1 MVVDGTGQ
9 ARYQADIAIDHDK
22 IAKIGK
28 INTKAHEYI
37 NAENLIVAP
46 GFIDIHS
53 HSELSTLVNP
63 AASSKVYQ
71 GITTEVT
78 GNCGSSL
85 APLDGPMVAKVK
97 ERLVDYRLPLSWR
110 NTREYFEILR
120 QNKSATNLVTLIGHG
135 LLRQTVV
142 GYRNREA
149 TDIELERMKA
159 MLAQAL
165 EEGAYGLST
174 GLIYPPSSY
183 ASTEELVSLAKVVAK
198 YDGIY
203 TTHLRSEGDR
213 LVAAVKEAIII
224 AQQSNVKVQ
233 ISHHKAIGQQNWG
246 KVNQTLELINQARE
260 RGLDITCDF
269 YPYLATSTGLSAL
282 LPDWIFGGQKEEVIN
297 RLKDNYQQ
305 IIDYLNQERSRQ
317 DGWEQIIVA
326 EAKNHKDYE
335 GLTIKEIAQ
344 QLNQKPAEVAVEL
357 LIAENLSTSMI
368 KFSISEADLRKVLQ
382 VDFSMVGTD
391 AISRVKGTILANS
404 HCHPRTYGSF
414 PRVIDRYVKSNLISL
429 EKAIKKMTYLP
440 AKKLGLQRGLIEPG
454 YFADLVIF
462 DLEKIKDCATYSNPH
477 RYAVGVEFLIVN
489 GNLVIKD
496 GKQLS
501 NLSGYVLTNN

>member
-1 MVVDGTGQ
+1 MIVDGTGQ
-9 ARYQADIAIDHDK
+9 LRYRADVAINQDK
-22 IAKIGK
+22 IVGIGEFDDA
-28 INTKAHEYI
+28 IEYI
-37 NAENLIVAP
+37 NADNLIVAP

-53 HSELSTLVNP
+53 HGELSILVNP
-63 AASSKVYQ
+63 SASSKIYQ

-78 GNCGSSL
+78 GNCGSSI
-85 APLDGPMVAKVK
+85 APLSGRMVTKVK
-97 ERLVDYRLPLSWR
+97 ERLADYQLPLKWK
-110 NTREYFEILR
+110 TTEGYFEILR

-142 GYRNREA
+142 GYQKREA
-149 TDIELERMKA
+149 TDIELERMKV

-183 ASTEELVSLAKVVAK
+183 ASTEELISLAQVVAK
-198 YDGIY
+198 YDGVY
-203 TTHLRSEGDR
+203 TTHLRSEGDQ
-213 LVAAVKEAIII
+213 LVAAVEEAITI
-224 AQQSNVKVQ
+224 AQQANVKVQ

-246 KVNQTLELINQARE
+246 KVNQTLQLITQARGK
-260 RGLDITCDF
+260 GLDINCDF

-282 LPDWIFGGQKEEVIN
+282 LPSWIFGGQKEEVIA

-305 IIDYLNQERSRQ
+305 IIEHLNQERRKQ
-317 DGWEQIIVA
+317 DGWEQIIVS
-326 EAKNHKDYE
+326 EAKKHKGYE
-335 GLTIKEIAQ
+335 GLTIAELAE
-344 QLNQKPAEVAVEL
+344 QLNQEPAEVAIEL

-368 KFSISEADLRKVLQ
+368 KFSVSEADLRQVLQ
-382 VDFSMVGTD
+382 ADFSMVGTD

-414 PRVIDRYVKSNLISL
+414 PRVIDKYVKSKFISL
-429 EKAIKKMTYLP
+429 ESAIKKMTYLP
-440 AKKLGLQRGLIEPG
+440 AKKLGLQRGLIKSG

-462 DLEKIKDCATYSNPH
+462 DLEKIKDRATYSNPH
-477 RYAVGVEFLIVN
+477 RYAAGVEYLIVN
-489 GNLVIKD
+489 GKLVIKD

-501 NLSGYVLTNN
+501 NLPGYVLTNN